1 MKTSRWRWWT
11 WVGLWAGAAWAGPM
25 VPASRDVVI
34 CRVRASGEPRL
45 RVVTPV
51 SAEEAVVACRH
62 WIGRARASSD
72 PRDLGR
78 ARAALGR
85 WWADADVPVEV
96 RVLRAVIRQ
105 SLHEFGPAL
114 EDLRLAV
121 EREPRHAGGLGGP
134 VAWRGAGG

>member
-1 MKTSRWRWWT
+1 
-11 WVGLWAGAAWAGPM
+11 M